1 MGFSLNH
8 IMLLGRWASS
18 AALGY
23 VEEAISEMTFGSLP
37 AGGGATLK
45 DDWEQALPALS
56 TRIEKLEGK
65 MVELRASLDAEAVS
79 RTKAELSTVCSTA
92 KEEPEPR
99 RWLRST
105 RVNGRYHREASHRKG
120 APSWSWSTCCGWR
133 FGLSEHYEWVTET
146 EATNASLSWC
156 DQGCDME

>member
-1 MGFSLNH
+1 MNH
-8 IMLLGRWASS
+8 IRLLGRWASS
-18 AALGY
+18 AVLGY

-146 EATNASLSWC
+146 EATNAGLSWRAK
-156 DQGCDME
+156 GCDMN